1 MRPVPLGLPDH
12 PLPSP
17 ATSLSPQVVLFYLWA
32 EFHLSLT
39 MPFASYL
46 SLIKKSFS
54 SPFGNIRP
62 PGRWMLSG
70 RVGVRQRAAGSHHE
84 RFPSPSPAS

>member
-1 MRPVPLGLPDH
+1 MSSVPLGLPDH

-17 ATSLSPQVVLFYLWA
+17 AASRSPQVVLFYLWA
-32 EFHLSLT
+32 EFRLSLT

-62 PGRWMLSG
+62 PR
-70 RVGVRQRAAGSHHE
+70 R
-84 RFPSPSPAS
+84 

>member
-1 MRPVPLGLPDH
+1 MSSVPLGLPDH

-32 EFHLSLT
+32 EFCLSLT

-62 PGRWMLSG
+62 PR
-70 RVGVRQRAAGSHHE
+70 R
-84 RFPSPSPAS
+84 